1 MSTFELAF
9 EITEAQQL
17 VQLTTETLPAIM
29 MAKAYADDMAAIAN
43 NKAVIRQFDA
53 PFGAWAA
60 ATGMTLKHRKR
71 S

>member
-1 MSTFELAF
+1 
-9 EITEAQQL
+9 
-17 VQLTTETLPAIM
+17 M